1 MVKINGEQKDVA
13 GLSEKEYLVGAN
25 YSLFRVAVELNGE
38 ILKKNEFESVV
49 FKDGDVAEIVNFVG
63 GG

>member
-13 GLSEKEYLVGAN
+13 GLSVKEYLVGAN

-38 ILKKNEFESVV
+38 ILNKNEFESVV